1 MAEKSKRSSRRAAPT
16 EPLSE
21 TMLARFERLIPEDE
35 RAAAS
40 EAARTL
46 TLPPAIRLNPAKSA
60 FGTIDNLSAR
70 YGWTAAPV
78 EFCASGYR
86 LTEAAVA
93 PGTTVEHRAG
103 AFYIMDSASMLPVS
117 LVEDSVFAGKPLI
130 LDMAASPGGK
140 TTHLVSASGDRGLI
154 LANDSSAGR
163 IGALRKVLKNYGA
176 RNQLV
181 TNFSGDWIGEWFP
194 ERFDFILLDAPCS
207 MQSLISIDSHP
218 MRPISEREEAALA
231 ERQSRLLTAALNALR
246 PGGQLVYSTCTL
258 SPLEDEAV
266 VDSALKRFGR
276 TIDIL
281 DVHRRLPRPA
291 PGISAFGSTT
301 LDQRTEHAVRLWPHR
316 FKTAGFFAALL
327 IKKESAPDASSPPAF
342 RPFTKS
348 GCRLPTAAEERETAA
363 ALEDLFGYDAAA
375 DVAAK
380 EGTLVFRDEEV
391 WAVPNRVLSEFA
403 ELPAKSM
410 GMRIAS
416 RRSVGW
422 VADFDWT
429 THVWGQI
436 GAEKIAL
443 DPPEVE
449 RWLGGQ
455 ELQRGDRVR
464 TKGTNLFLTDRNGVP
479 IGIGVVSGERVRSL
493 K

>member
-1 MAEKSKRSSRRAAPT
+1 
-16 EPLSE
+16 
-21 TMLARFERLIPEDE
+21 
-35 RAAAS
+35 
-40 EAARTL
+40 
-46 TLPPAIRLNPAKSA
+46 
-60 FGTIDNLSAR
+60 
-70 YGWTAAPV
+70 
-78 EFCASGYR
+78 
-86 LTEAAVA
+86 
-93 PGTTVEHRAG
+93 
-103 AFYIMDSASMLPVS
+103 MDSASMLPVS

-301 LDQRTEHAVRLWPHR
+301 LDQRTERAVRLWPHR

-348 GCRLPTAAEERETAA
+348 GFRLSTAAEERETAA